1 MYIYIHFLFL
11 YNFTILLPTFV
22 VLLPRHFPSSDRIS
36 RVTLADPQM
45 QRSKSESAICAPRLP
60 GWRLPREGPED
71 GGGRM
76 KVMDR
81 TMGGMMGWWDDD
93 WGYGYWVC
101 WLVSAKGYFLAWQ
114 LQVKM
119 VFCSWLFFWQVGK
132 FQIWTFLEYLKV
144 TEVSQG
150 KLFQTFHLI
159 CGIWFWYGNWSTQK
173 IPDKQHQTARKVLGK
188 FPRPH
193 TVPAGCPRPSQ
204 LQNLSRSVK
213 SQPSSASR
221 NDSTKKHKQCLW
233 RKGEIQLNTNGR
245 YQVHGR
251 NMVEKITGWWFQS
264 FFIFTPTWGNDAIW
278 LIFFNWVETIYRQ
291 LWSFSDPECCSGVS
305 RRVFFS
311 CDGWGRTWVLL
322 ASWLRRTALWWYS
335 TSSEVFFTFQGKN
348 DLFGRKEVV
357 LPETFRIDERG
368 GCSGSLICW
377 DDILD
382 TFA

>member
-1 MYIYIHFLFL
+1 MYIYIYIFCFYTTSL
-11 YNFTILLPTFV
+11 YFFPHLLCFF
-22 VLLPRHFPSSDRIS
+22 HDIS
-36 RVTLADPQM
+36 RLRTESPVWHWRIHKCSG
-45 QRSKSESAICAPRLP
+45 RSPRAPFVRHDFLGGGCP
-60 GWRLPREGPED
+60 ERDLKMVVEEWRLWTGPWE
-71 GGGRM
+71 
-76 KVMDR
+76 
-81 TMGGMMGWWDDD
+81 GWWDDD

-264 FFIFTPTWGNDAIW
+264 SFIFTPTWGNDAIW

-291 LWSFSDPECCSGVS
+291 LWSFNDPECCSGVS

-368 GCSGSLICW
+368 GRSGSLICW